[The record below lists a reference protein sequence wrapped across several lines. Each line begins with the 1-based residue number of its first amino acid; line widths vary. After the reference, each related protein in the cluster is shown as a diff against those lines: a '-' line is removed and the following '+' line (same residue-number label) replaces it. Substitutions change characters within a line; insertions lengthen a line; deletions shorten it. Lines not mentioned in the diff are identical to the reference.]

1 MPLGLSIFPDEIDK
15 QKILDSIEYFRSKET
30 TILNKMI
37 EQECNYDYLESDSNQ
52 VLRKFEPPEQ
62 HKYCQLCNKRFEDMS
77 LHIKK
82 ESHLRNFANQV
93 ACIQQI
99 DQLINEMAPDDD
111 SIHNTMPPLI
121 HDLYGHNT
129 QEIQDIQEIQEI

>member
-52 VLRKFEPPEQ
+52 VL
-62 HKYCQLCNKRFEDMS
+62 RFEDMS

-121 HDLYGHNT
+121 HDLYGHNM
-129 QEIQDIQEIQEI
+129 QEIQDIQETQEI